1 MFRRRGVDKAGNR
14 NGMKQDNVIRILF
27 IEDSVEDAELLINVL
42 RNGGIAV
49 RPARAT
55 DAEGIRA
62 ALDDTHPDLVLVNPS
77 VPGIDASAVA
87 RQLDASGRDIA
98 LIAVVDHL
106 DDSVVDL
113 VAAGARGIALR
124 PRSEQVL
131 SVVQRE
137 FDSLSTRRQVRRLE
151 TALRETERRC
161 DALLDSSRDAIA
173 YVHEGMHVRV
183 NQAYLEAF
191 GFAEVDDIIGL
202 PILDLIAG
210 THADDFKNVLRGLS
224 RGERQEPMDLLARR
238 DDGGTFK
245 ARAEFAQAN
254 FEGEAC
260 IQIVF
265 RQQTVDPALVAQLQ
279 RDPVTG
285 LFNRARTL
293 EHIDEAV
300 AAAAAGQVGQA
311 VLLVEPD
318 NWKDMVASAGLGNA
332 DQLLATLAAKVRESI
347 DEDDIAGVL
356 GDHTLGI
363 VLGARGDIEHAALA
377 ERLRTAVAEQIFDV
391 GSRSLTVSVTIGGT
405 LLAEKNANTDTVL
418 EQANTALRNAQN
430 QGGNRVELHDPSARE
445 KADAEREQYW
455 LDLVR
460 EALAE
465 DGLRLYHQQIISL
478 QDAAGEFY
486 EILVRMRGPK
496 GDVLPSYFLPVAERN
511 GLLPA
516 IDRWVLGH
524 AIDALAHR
532 ENDGLTTTYFVKL
545 TMQSV
550 EDPDLLPW
558 LKRRLETANLRR
570 STLVVEMPE
579 SKVLNRLRP
588 VQEFVSGWRK
598 SGGRFAIEQFGSG
611 LNSFQMLTHLE
622 ADYLKIDRSFMTDLP
637 QHPEN
642 QKKIAEICKEGHAS
656 GKQTVAE
663 WVEDAVST
671 SLLFACGVD
680 FVQGNFLQEPAKV
693 LAEEYMPI

>member
-1 MFRRRGVDKAGNR
+1 
-14 NGMKQDNVIRILF
+14 MKHDNVIRILF
-27 IEDSVEDAELLINVL
+27 IESSVEDAELLINVL

-55 DAEGIRA
+55 NPDEIKAC
-62 ALDDTHPDLVLVNPS
+62 LDEIVPDLVLMNPA
-77 VPGIDASAVA
+77 VPGIDTAAVM
-87 RQLDASGRDIA
+87 RQLDASGRDLA
-98 LIAVVDHL
+98 LIAVVDGL
-106 DDSVVDL
+106 ADDEAVADL
-113 VAAGARGIALR
+113 MVRGSRGVALR
-124 PRSEQVL
+124 KRPDQL
-131 SVVQRE
+131 LAVVQRE
-137 FDSLSTRRQVRRLE
+137 FEALSTRRQVRRLE
-151 TALRETERRC
+151 TSLRETERRC

-191 GFAEVDDIIGL
+191 GFAEFDDIIGL

-210 THADDFKNVLRGLS
+210 THADDFKNTLRALS
-224 RGERQEPMDLLARR
+224 KGEKVPQAIELLARR

-245 ARAEFAQAN
+245 AMVDFAQAT
-254 FEGEAC
+254 FEGESC
-260 IQIVF
+260 LQIVF
-265 RQQTVDPALVAQLQ
+265 RQQTVDAALVAQLQ

-293 EHIDEAV
+293 ESIDQAV
-300 AAAAAGQVGQA
+300 AAAAAGNAGQA
-311 VLLVEPD
+311 VILLEPD
-318 NWKDMVASAGLGNA
+318 NWKDIVASAGIGNA
-332 DQLLATLAAKVRESI
+332 DHLLAALAAKVGESI
-347 DEDDIAGVL
+347 DEDDIAGVV
-356 GDHTLGI
+356 GDHTLGLI
-363 VLGARGDIEHAALA
+363 LSPRGDLEHAALT
-377 ERLRTAVAEQIFDV
+377 ERLRTTIAETIFDA
-391 GSRSLTVSVTIGGT
+391 GSRSLTVTVTIGGT
-405 LLAEKNANTDTVL
+405 LLAEKNANTETVL
-418 EQANTALRNAQN
+418 EQASAALRAAQN

-460 EALAE
+460 EALAQ

-478 QDAAGEFY
+478 QDAAGEHY

-496 GDVLPSYFLPVAERN
+496 GDVLPSYFFPVAERN

-532 ENDGLTTTYFVKL
+532 ENDGLTTTYFVKMTL
-545 TMQSV
+545 QSL

-558 LKRRLETANLRR
+558 LVRRLQGANLRR
-570 STLVVEMPE
+570 SKLVIEMPE
-579 SKVLNRLRP
+579 SKVLTSLRP
-588 VQEFVSGWRK
+588 TQEFVAGWRQA
-598 SGGRFAIEQFGSG
+598 GGGFAIEQFGSG
-611 LNSFQMLTHLE
+611 LNSFQLLNHVE
-622 ADYLKIDRSFMTDLP
+622 VDFLKIDRSFMTDLP

-680 FVQGNFLQEPAKV
+680 FIQGNFLQEPAKV
-693 LAEEYMPI
+693 LAEEYMPV

>member
-1 MFRRRGVDKAGNR
+1 
-14 NGMKQDNVIRILF
+14 MKHDNVIRILF
-27 IEDSVEDAELLINVL
+27 IESSVEDAELLINVL

-55 DAEGIRA
+55 TPDEIKAC
-62 ALDDTHPDLVLVNPS
+62 LDEIVPDLVLMNPA
-77 VPGIDASAVA
+77 VPGIDTAAVM
-87 RQLDASGRDIA
+87 RQLDASGRDLA
-98 LIAVVDHL
+98 LIAVVDGL
-106 DDSVVDL
+106 ADDEAVADL
-113 VAAGARGIALR
+113 MVRGSRGVALR
-124 PRSEQVL
+124 KRPDQL
-131 SVVQRE
+131 LAVVQRE
-137 FDSLSTRRQVRRLE
+137 FEALSTRRQVRRLE
-151 TALRETERRC
+151 TSLRETERRC

-191 GFAEVDDIIGL
+191 GFAEFDDIIGL

-210 THADDFKNVLRGLS
+210 THADDFKNTLRALS
-224 RGERQEPMDLLARR
+224 KGEKAPQAMELLARR

-245 ARAEFAQAN
+245 AMVDFAQAT
-254 FEGEAC
+254 FEGESC
-260 IQIVF
+260 LQIVF
-265 RQQTVDPALVAQLQ
+265 RQQTVDAALVAQLQ

-293 EHIDEAV
+293 ESIDQAV
-300 AAAAAGQVGQA
+300 AAAAAGRAGQA
-311 VLLVEPD
+311 VILLEPD
-318 NWKDMVASAGLGNA
+318 NWKDIVTSAGIGNA
-332 DQLLATLAAKVRESI
+332 DHLLAALAAKVGESI
-347 DEDDIAGVL
+347 DEDDIAGVV
-356 GDHTLGI
+356 GDHTLGL
-363 VLGARGDIEHAALA
+363 VLSSRGDLEHAALT
-377 ERLRTAVAEQIFDV
+377 ERLRTTIAETIFDA
-391 GSRSLTVSVTIGGT
+391 GSRSLTVTVTIGGT
-405 LLAEKNANTDTVL
+405 LLAEKNANTEAVL
-418 EQANTALRNAQN
+418 EQASAALRAAQN

-460 EALAE
+460 EALAQ

-478 QDAAGEFY
+478 QDAAGEYY

-496 GDVLPSYFLPVAERN
+496 GDVLPSYFFPVAERN

-524 AIDALAHR
+524 AIDALVHR
-532 ENDGLTTTYFVKL
+532 ENDGLTTTYFVKMTL
-545 TMQSV
+545 QSL

-558 LKRRLETANLRR
+558 LVRRLQGANLRR
-570 STLVVEMPE
+570 SKLVIEMPE
-579 SKVLNRLRP
+579 SKVLTSLRP
-588 VQEFVSGWRK
+588 TQEFVAGWRQA
-598 SGGRFAIEQFGSG
+598 GGGFAIEQFGSG
-611 LNSFQMLTHLE
+611 LNSFQLLNHVE
-622 ADYLKIDRSFMTDLP
+622 VDFLKIDRSFMTDLP

-680 FVQGNFLQEPAKV
+680 FIQGNFLQEPAKV
-693 LAEEYMPI
+693 LAEEYMPV

>member
-1 MFRRRGVDKAGNR
+1 
-14 NGMKQDNVIRILF
+14 MKHDNVIKILF
-27 IEDSVEDAELLINVL
+27 IEDSVEDAEQLINIL

-49 RPARAT
+49 RPARVT
-55 DAEGIRA
+55 TLAELQSS
-62 ALDDTHPDLVLVNPS
+62 LDEFAPDLVMLNPD
-77 VPGIDASAVA
+77 VAGINAADVA
-87 RQLDASGRDIA
+87 RQLDASGRDLA
-98 LIAVVDHL
+98 LLGVIPSLTDQLV
-106 DDSVVDL
+106 SDL
-113 VAAGARGIALR
+113 FASGTRGVALR
-124 PRSEQVL
+124 TRPAQVL
-131 SVVQRE
+131 AVVQRE
-137 FDSLSTRRQVRRLE
+137 FEALTTRRQVRKLE
-151 TALRETERRC
+151 TSLRESERRC

-183 NQAYLEAF
+183 NQAYLETF
-191 GFAEVDDIIGL
+191 GFDDFDDILGL
-202 PILDLIAG
+202 PILDLISVAQ
-210 THADDFKNVLRGLS
+210 ADEFKALLRGLS
-224 RGERQEPMDLLARR
+224 RGDKPPSPIDLQARR
-238 DDGGTFK
+238 AEGGTFK
-245 ARAEFAQAN
+245 ASVEFAHAT
-254 FEGEAC
+254 FENEPC
-260 IQIVF
+260 LQIVF

-293 EHIDEAV
+293 AHIDEAI
-300 AAAAAGQVGQA
+300 AAAAGGQDGQA

-318 NWKDMVASAGLGNA
+318 NWKDIVGNIGIGQA
-332 DQLLATLAAKVRESI
+332 DSLFAAIARKVSDAIGE
-347 DEDDIAGVL
+347 EDIAGVL
-356 GDHTLGI
+356 GDHTLGLI
-363 VLGARGDIEHAALA
+363 LAHRNDLEHAALT
-377 ERLRTAVAEQIFDV
+377 ERLRAAVAESIFDAGV
-391 GSRSLTVSVTIGGT
+391 LSLTITLTVGGT
-405 LLAEKNANTDTVL
+405 LLAEKNANTETVL
-418 EQANTALRNAQN
+418 GQAGTALRNAQN
-430 QGGNRVELHDPSARE
+430 QGGNRVEIHDPSARE

-460 EALAE
+460 EALDS

-478 QDAAGEFY
+478 QDASGEFY

-532 ENDGLTTTYFVKL
+532 EKDGLTTTYFVKITL
-545 TMQSV
+545 QSMQ
-550 EDPDLLPW
+550 EPDLLAW
-558 LKRRLETANLRR
+558 LQRRLETAKLRR
-570 STLVVEMPE
+570 STLVIEMPE
-579 SKVLNRLRP
+579 TKVLTSLRP

-598 SGGRFAIEQFGSG
+598 VGGKFALEQFGSG
-611 LNSFQMLTHLE
+611 LNSFQLLNHVE
-622 ADYLKIDRSFMTDLP
+622 ADFLKIDRSFMTELP

-663 WVEDAVST
+663 WVEDAAST

-693 LAEEYMPI
+693 LAEEYSTV

>member
-1 MFRRRGVDKAGNR
+1 
-14 NGMKQDNVIRILF
+14 MKHDNVIRVLF
-27 IEDSVEDAELLINVL
+27 IESSVEEAELLINVL

-49 RPARAT
+49 RPSRAT
-55 DAEGIRA
+55 SADEIQAC
-62 ALDDTHPDLVLVNPS
+62 LDEQVPDLVLLNPAT
-77 VPGIDASAVA
+77 PGIETASVL
-87 RQLDASGRDIA
+87 RQLDASGRDLA
-98 LIAVVDHL
+98 TIAVLEHL
-106 DDSVVDL
+106 EDDPVSDL
-113 VAAGARGIALR
+113 LSGGVRGVALR
-124 PRSEQVL
+124 RRHDQILATVH
-131 SVVQRE
+131 RE
-137 FDSLSTRRQVRRLE
+137 FGALAMRRQVRRLE

-161 DALLDSSRDAIA
+161 DSLLDSSRDAIA

-191 GFAEVDDIIGL
+191 GFQEYDDIIGL
-202 PILDLIAG
+202 PILDLVSG
-210 THADDFKNVLRGLS
+210 THADDFKGALRAVS
-224 RGERQEPMDLLARR
+224 KGEKTPPPMELLARR
-238 DDGGTFK
+238 DDSTTFK
-245 ARAEFAQAN
+245 ALVEFAQAT

-260 IQIVF
+260 LQIVF
-265 RQQTVDPALVAQLQ
+265 RQQTVDPALVAQLYH
-279 RDPVTG
+279 DPVTG

-300 AAAAAGQVGQA
+300 AAAAAGRQGQA
-311 VLLVEPD
+311 IVLVEPD
-318 NWKDMVASAGLGNA
+318 NWKDLVATAGIGNA
-332 DQLLATLAAKVRESI
+332 DQVLVSLAERIRDML
-347 DEDDIAGVL
+347 DGDDDVAGVL
-356 GDHTLGI
+356 GDHTFGL
-363 VLGARGDIEHAALA
+363 VLGPRSDLEHAALT
-377 ERLRTAVAEQIFDV
+377 ERLRAAVADAIVDAGTRSFTVTVTV
-391 GSRSLTVSVTIGGT
+391 GGA
-405 LLAEKNANTDTVL
+405 LLAEKNANAETVL
-418 EQANTALRNAQN
+418 DQASGALRNAQN
-430 QGGNRVELHDPSARE
+430 QGGNRVELHDPAARE

-460 EALAE
+460 DALAQ

-496 GDVLPSYFLPVAERN
+496 GDVLPSYFFPVAERN

-545 TMQSV
+545 TAQSLD
-550 EDPDLLPW
+550 DPDLLPW
-558 LKRRLETANLRR
+558 LKRRLETAKLRR

-579 SKVLNRLRP
+579 SKVLTMLRKA
-588 VQEFVSGWRK
+588 QEFSAAWRK
-598 SGGRFAIEQFGSG
+598 SGGKFAIEQFGSG
-611 LNSFQMLTHLE
+611 LNSFQMLNHVE

-642 QKKIAEICKEGHAS
+642 QKRIAEICKEGHET

-693 LAEEYMPI
+693 LAEEYLPV

>member
-1 MFRRRGVDKAGNR
+1 
-14 NGMKQDNVIRILF
+14 MKHDNVIGILF
-27 IEDSVEDAELLINVL
+27 IENSVEDAELLINVL

-55 DAEGIRA
+55 NADEIQA
-62 ALDDTHPDLVLVNPS
+62 ALDDIGPDLVLMNPG
-77 VPGIDASAVA
+77 VPGIDAGAVM
-87 RQLDASGRDIA
+87 RQLDASGRDLA
-98 LIAVVDHL
+98 LIAVVDSLH
-106 DDSVVDL
+106 DDAIADL
-113 VAAGARGIALR
+113 FANGSRGVALR
-124 PRSEQVL
+124 KRPDQVL
-131 SVVQRE
+131 AVVRRE
-137 FDSLSTRRQVRRLE
+137 FDALSTRRQVRRLE
-151 TALRETERRC
+151 TSLRETERRC

-191 GFAEVDDIIGL
+191 GLAEFDDIIGL
-202 PILDLIAG
+202 PILDLVAG
-210 THADDFKNVLRGLS
+210 THADEFKAVLRGLS
-224 RGERQEPMDLLARR
+224 KGDKTPPPMELLARR

-245 ARAEFAQAN
+245 AMVEFAHAT
-254 FEGEAC
+254 FEGESC
-260 IQIVF
+260 LQIVF
-265 RQQTVDPALVAQLQ
+265 RQQTVDAALVAQLQ
-279 RDPVTG
+279 RDSVTG
-285 LFNRARTL
+285 LFNRAHTL
-293 EHIDEAV
+293 AHIDEAV
-300 AAAAAGQVGQA
+300 AAAAAGRAGQA
-311 VLLVEPD
+311 VVLLEPD
-318 NWKDMVASAGLGNA
+318 NWKDIVASTGIGNA
-332 DQLLATLAAKVRESI
+332 DHLLAAIAAKVNESI
-347 DEDDIAGVL
+347 DDEDVAGVL
-356 GDHTLGI
+356 GDHTLGL
-363 VLGARGDIEHAALA
+363 VLHSRGDLEHAALT
-377 ERLRTAVAEQIFDV
+377 ERLRHAVAESIFDA
-391 GSRSLTVSVTIGGT
+391 GSRSLTVTITLGGT
-405 LLAEKNANTDTVL
+405 LLAEKNANTETVL
-418 EQANTALRNAQN
+418 DQASTALRAAQN

-460 EALAE
+460 QALAE

-496 GDVLPSYFLPVAERN
+496 GDVLPSYFFPVAERN

-532 ENDGLTTTYFVKL
+532 ENDGLTTTYFVKMTL
-545 TMQSV
+545 QSL

-558 LKRRLETANLRR
+558 LIRRLESANLRR
-570 STLVVEMPE
+570 SKLVIEMPE
-579 SKVLNRLRP
+579 SKVLTSLRP
-588 VQEFVSGWRK
+588 TQEFVSGWRK
-598 SGGRFAIEQFGSG
+598 AGGGFAIEQFGSG
-611 LNSFQMLTHLE
+611 LNSFQMLNHVE
-622 ADYLKIDRSFMTDLP
+622 ADFLKIDRSFMTDLP

-680 FVQGNFLQEPAKV
+680 FIQGNFLQEPAKV
-693 LAEEYMPI
+693 LAEEYMPV

>member
-1 MFRRRGVDKAGNR
+1 
-14 NGMKQDNVIRILF
+14 MKHDNVIRILF
-27 IEDSVEDAELLINVL
+27 IESSVEDAELLINVL

-49 RPARAT
+49 RPARAIT
-55 DAEGIRA
+55 PDEIKAC
-62 ALDDTHPDLVLVNPS
+62 LDEIVPDLVLMNPG
-77 VPGIDASAVA
+77 VPGIDTAAVM
-87 RQLDASGRDIA
+87 RQLDASGRDLA
-98 LIAVVDHL
+98 LIAVVDGL
-106 DDSVVDL
+106 ADDEAVADL
-113 VAAGARGIALR
+113 MVRGSRGVALR
-124 PRSEQVL
+124 KRPDQL
-131 SVVQRE
+131 LAVVQRE
-137 FDSLSTRRQVRRLE
+137 FEALSTRRQVRRLE
-151 TALRETERRC
+151 TSLRETERRC

-191 GFAEVDDIIGL
+191 GFAEFDDIIGL

-210 THADDFKNVLRGLS
+210 THADDFKNTLRALS
-224 RGERQEPMDLLARR
+224 KGEKAPQAMELLARR

-245 ARAEFAQAN
+245 AMVDFAQAT
-254 FEGEAC
+254 FEGESC
-260 IQIVF
+260 LQIVF
-265 RQQTVDPALVAQLQ
+265 RQQTVDAALVAQLQ

-293 EHIDEAV
+293 ESIDQAV
-300 AAAAAGQVGQA
+300 AAAAAGRAGQA
-311 VLLVEPD
+311 VILLEPD
-318 NWKDMVASAGLGNA
+318 NWKDIVASAGIGNA
-332 DQLLATLAAKVRESI
+332 DHLLAALAAKVGESI
-347 DEDDIAGVL
+347 DEDDIAGVV
-356 GDHTLGI
+356 GDHTLGL
-363 VLGARGDIEHAALA
+363 VLSSRGDLEHAALT
-377 ERLRTAVAEQIFDV
+377 ERLRTTIAETIFDA
-391 GSRSLTVSVTIGGT
+391 GSRSLTVTVTIGGT
-405 LLAEKNANTDTVL
+405 LLAEKNANTEAVL
-418 EQANTALRNAQN
+418 EQASAALRAAQN

-460 EALAE
+460 EALAQ

-478 QDAAGEFY
+478 QDAAGEYY

-496 GDVLPSYFLPVAERN
+496 GDVLPSYFFPVAERN

-524 AIDALAHR
+524 AIDALVHR
-532 ENDGLTTTYFVKL
+532 ENDGLTTTYFVKMTL
-545 TMQSV
+545 QSL

-558 LKRRLETANLRR
+558 LVRRLQGANLRR
-570 STLVVEMPE
+570 SKLVIEMPE
-579 SKVLNRLRP
+579 SKVLTSLRP
-588 VQEFVSGWRK
+588 TQEFVAGWRQA
-598 SGGRFAIEQFGSG
+598 GGGFAIEQFGSG
-611 LNSFQMLTHLE
+611 LNSFQLLNHVE
-622 ADYLKIDRSFMTDLP
+622 VDFLKIDRSFMTDLP

-680 FVQGNFLQEPAKV
+680 FIQGNFLQEPAKV
-693 LAEEYMPI
+693 LAEEYMPV

>member
-1 MFRRRGVDKAGNR
+1 
-14 NGMKQDNVIRILF
+14 MKHENVIRILF

-55 DAEGIRA
+55 KDEEIHA
-62 ALDDTHPDLVLVNPS
+62 ALDELQPDLVVLNPA
-77 VPGIDASAVA
+77 VPGIETASVM
-87 RQLDASGRDIA
+87 RHIDASGRDMT
-98 LIAVVDHL
+98 LVAVVDGL
-106 DDSVVDL
+106 DTDAVADL
-113 VAAGARGIALR
+113 FASGASGVALR
-124 PRSEQVL
+124 RRSDQVL
-131 SVVQRE
+131 AVVRRE
-137 FDSLSTRRQVRRLE
+137 FEALSTRRHLRRME

-183 NQAYLEAF
+183 NQAFLEAF
-191 GFAEVDDIIGL
+191 GFSEADDVIGL
-202 PILDLIAG
+202 PILDLVANS
-210 THADDFKNVLRGLS
+210 HADELKSVLRGLS
-224 RGERQEPMDLLARR
+224 RGEKHTSLDLVARR
-238 DDGGTFK
+238 DDGRTFK
-245 ARAEFAQAN
+245 ATAEFAAASY
-254 FEGEAC
+254 EGEAC
-260 IQIVF
+260 VQIVF
-265 RQQTVDPALVAQLQ
+265 RQQAVDPALVAQLQ

-293 EHIDEAV
+293 EHIDQAV
-300 AAAAAGQVGQA
+300 ATAAGGKEGQA
-311 VLLVEPD
+311 VLLLEPD
-318 NWKDMVASAGLGNA
+318 NWKEIVASVGIGNA
-332 DQLLATLAAKVRESI
+332 DRILATLARRIEEAI
-347 DEDDIAGVL
+347 DDEDLVGVL
-356 GDHTLGI
+356 GDHTLGFI
-363 VLGARGDIEHAALA
+363 LAPRGDLEHAALA
-377 ERLRTAVAEQIFDV
+377 ERLRTAVAEHIFDA
-391 GSRSLTVSVTIGGT
+391 GNRSVTLSVTIGGA
-405 LLAEKNANTDTVL
+405 LLAEKNANTETVL
-418 EQANTALRNAQN
+418 DQASAALRNAQN

-445 KADAEREQYW
+445 KAEAEREQYW
-455 LDLVR
+455 LDLVK
-460 EALAE
+460 EALSD

-486 EILVRMRGPK
+486 EILIRMRGPK

-532 ENDGLTTTYFVKL
+532 EKDGLTTTYFVKITL
-545 TMQSV
+545 QSV

-558 LKRRLETANLRR
+558 LKRRLETARLRR
-570 STLVVEMPE
+570 STLVIEMPE
-579 SKVLNRLRP
+579 SKVLTSLRP

-611 LNSFQMLTHLE
+611 LNSFQMLTHVE

-642 QKKIAEICKEGHAS
+642 QKKIADICREGHAS

-693 LAEEYMPI
+693 LAEEYMPL

>member
-1 MFRRRGVDKAGNR
+1 
-14 NGMKQDNVIRILF
+14 MKHDNVIKILF
-27 IEDSVEDAELLINVL
+27 IEDSVEDAELLINNL

-55 DAEGIRA
+55 S
-62 ALDDTHPDLVLVNPS
+62 LDELQSSLDELVPDLVMLNPAIA
-77 VPGIDASAVA
+77 GMNATDVA
-87 RQLDASGRDIA
+87 RQLDASGRDLA
-98 LIAVVDHL
+98 LLAVVDTL
-106 DDSVVDL
+106 NDNIVADL
-113 VAAGARGIALR
+113 FASGARGVLLR
-124 PRSEQVL
+124 SRPDQVL
-131 SVVQRE
+131 AVVQRE
-137 FDSLSTRRQVRRLE
+137 FESLSTRRQVRKLE
-151 TALRETERRC
+151 TSLRESDRRC

-183 NQAYLEAF
+183 NQAYLETF
-191 GFAEVDDIIGL
+191 GFENLDDILGL
-202 PILDLIAG
+202 PILDLIASG
-210 THADDFKNVLRGLS
+210 QADEFKALLRGLS
-224 RGERQEPMDLLARR
+224 RGDKPPSHIDLQARR
-238 DDGGTFK
+238 DDGNTFK
-245 ARAEFAQAN
+245 ARVEFAHAT
-254 FEGEAC
+254 FENEPC
-260 IQIVF
+260 LQIIF
-265 RQQTVDPALVAQLQ
+265 RQQAVDPALVAQLQ

-293 EHIDEAV
+293 ACIDEAV
-300 AAAAAGQVGQA
+300 AAAAGGQDGQA

-318 NWKDMVASAGLGNA
+318 NWKDLVGSIGIGQA
-332 DQLLATLAAKVRESI
+332 DSLFAAIAAKVSDAI
-347 DEDDIAGVL
+347 DEDDIVGVL

-363 VLGARGDIEHAALA
+363 ILSPRNDLEHAALT
-377 ERLRTAVAEQIFDV
+377 ERLRAAVAESIFDA
-391 GSRSLTVSVTIGGT
+391 GTRSVTITLTVGGT
-405 LLAEKNANTDTVL
+405 LLAEKNAKTETVL
-418 EQANTALRNAQN
+418 DQAGTALRSAQN
-430 QGGNRVELHDPSARE
+430 QGGNRSEIHDPSARE

-460 EALAE
+460 QALDS

-478 QDAAGEFY
+478 QDASGEFY

-532 ENDGLTTTYFVKL
+532 EKDGLTTTYFVKVTL
-545 TMQSV
+545 QAIQ
-550 EDPDLLPW
+550 EPDLLVW
-558 LKRRLETANLRR
+558 LQRRLETARLRR
-570 STLVVEMPE
+570 STLVIEMPE
-579 SKVLNRLRP
+579 SKVLTSLRP
-588 VQEFVSGWRK
+588 VQEFVAGWRK
-598 SGGRFAIEQFGSG
+598 AGGKFALEQFGSG
-611 LNSFQMLTHLE
+611 LNSFQLLTHVE
-622 ADYLKIDRSFMTDLP
+622 ADFLKIDRSFMTDLP

-663 WVEDAVST
+663 WVEDAAST

-693 LAEEYMPI
+693 LAEEYSAV

>member
-1 MFRRRGVDKAGNR
+1 
-14 NGMKQDNVIRILF
+14 MKHDNVIRILF
-27 IEDSVEDAELLINVL
+27 IESSVEDAELLINVL

-55 DAEGIRA
+55 NPDEIKAC
-62 ALDDTHPDLVLVNPS
+62 LDESVPDLVLMNPT
-77 VPGIDASAVA
+77 VPGIDTAAVM
-87 RQLDASGRDIA
+87 RQLDASGRDLA
-98 LIAVVDHL
+98 LIAVVDGL
-106 DDSVVDL
+106 ADDEAVADL
-113 VAAGARGIALR
+113 MVRGSRGVALR
-124 PRSEQVL
+124 KRPDQL
-131 SVVQRE
+131 LAVVQRE
-137 FDSLSTRRQVRRLE
+137 FEALSTRRQVRRLE
-151 TALRETERRC
+151 TSLRETERRC

-191 GFAEVDDIIGL
+191 GFAEFDDIIGL

-210 THADDFKNVLRGLS
+210 THADEFKNTLRALS
-224 RGERQEPMDLLARR
+224 KGEKVPQAMELLARR

-245 ARAEFAQAN
+245 AMVDFAQAT
-254 FEGEAC
+254 FEGESC
-260 IQIVF
+260 LQIVF
-265 RQQTVDPALVAQLQ
+265 RQQTVDAALVAQLQ

-293 EHIDEAV
+293 ESIDQAV
-300 AAAAAGQVGQA
+300 AAAAAGRAGQA
-311 VLLVEPD
+311 VILLEPD
-318 NWKDMVASAGLGNA
+318 NWKDIVANAGIGNA
-332 DQLLATLAAKVRESI
+332 DHLLAALAAKVGESI
-347 DEDDIAGVL
+347 DEDDIAGVV
-356 GDHTLGI
+356 GDHTLGLI
-363 VLGARGDIEHAALA
+363 LSPRGDLEHAALT
-377 ERLRTAVAEQIFDV
+377 ERLRTTIAETIFDA
-391 GSRSLTVSVTIGGT
+391 GSRSLTVTVTIGGT
-405 LLAEKNANTDTVL
+405 LLAEKNANTETVL
-418 EQANTALRNAQN
+418 EQASAALRAAQN

-460 EALAE
+460 EALAQ

-478 QDAAGEFY
+478 QDAAGEHY

-496 GDVLPSYFLPVAERN
+496 GDVLPSYFFPVAERN

-524 AIDALAHR
+524 AIDALVHR
-532 ENDGLTTTYFVKL
+532 ENDGLTTTYFVKMTL
-545 TMQSV
+545 QSL

-558 LKRRLETANLRR
+558 LVRRLQGANLRR
-570 STLVVEMPE
+570 SKLVIEMPE
-579 SKVLNRLRP
+579 SKVLTSLRP
-588 VQEFVSGWRK
+588 TQEFVAGWRQA
-598 SGGRFAIEQFGSG
+598 GGGFAIEQFGSG
-611 LNSFQMLTHLE
+611 LNSFQLLNHVE
-622 ADYLKIDRSFMTDLP
+622 VDFLKIDRSFMTDLP

-680 FVQGNFLQEPAKV
+680 FIQGNFLQEPAKV
-693 LAEEYMPI
+693 LAEEYMPV

>member
-1 MFRRRGVDKAGNR
+1 
-14 NGMKQDNVIRILF
+14 MKHDNVIRILF
-27 IEDSVEDAELLINVL
+27 IENSVEDAELLINVL

-55 DAEGIRA
+55 TPDDIQVALADAV
-62 ALDDTHPDLVLVNPS
+62 PDLVLMNPA
-77 VPGIDASAVA
+77 VAGIDTGAVM
-87 RQLDASGRDIA
+87 RQLDASGRDLA
-98 LIAVVDHL
+98 MIAVVDSL
-106 DDSVVDL
+106 DDDAIADL
-113 VAAGARGIALR
+113 FASGTRGVALR
-124 PRSEQVL
+124 KRSDQVL
-131 SVVQRE
+131 AVVQRE
-137 FDSLSTRRQVRRLE
+137 FDALSTRRQVRRLE
-151 TALRETERRC
+151 TSLRETERRC

-191 GFAEVDDIIGL
+191 GFMEFDDIIGL
-202 PILDLIAG
+202 PILDLVAG
-210 THADDFKNVLRGLS
+210 THADDFKNTLRGLS
-224 RGERQEPMDLLARR
+224 KGDRIPPPMELLARR
-238 DDGGTFK
+238 DDGSTFK
-245 ARAEFAQAN
+245 ASVEFAHAT

-260 IQIVF
+260 LQIVF
-265 RQQTVDPALVAQLQ
+265 RQQTVDAALVAQLQ

-285 LFNRARTL
+285 LYNRSRTL
-293 EHIDEAV
+293 ECVDEAV
-300 AAAAAGQVGQA
+300 AAAAAGRSGQA
-311 VLLVEPD
+311 VLLLEPD
-318 NWKDMVASAGLGNA
+318 NWKDIVASAGIGNA
-332 DQLLATLAAKVRESI
+332 DHLLAAIAAKVAESI
-347 DEDDIAGVL
+347 DPEEDIAGVL
-356 GDHTLGI
+356 GDHTLGLI
-363 VLGARGDIEHAALA
+363 LGPRGDLEHAALT
-377 ERLRTAVAEQIFDV
+377 ERLRTTIAETIFDA
-391 GSRSLTVSVTIGGT
+391 GSRSLTVTITIGGT
-405 LLAEKNANTDTVL
+405 LLAEKNANTETVL
-418 EQANTALRNAQN
+418 DQASACLRAAQN

-460 EALAE
+460 EALAQ

-496 GDVLPSYFLPVAERN
+496 GDVLPSYFFPVAERN

-532 ENDGLTTTYFVKL
+532 ENDGLTTTYFVKMTL
-545 TMQSV
+545 QSL

-558 LKRRLETANLRR
+558 LVRRLESAKLRR
-570 STLVVEMPE
+570 SKLVIEMPE
-579 SKVLNRLRP
+579 SKVLTSLRP
-588 VQEFVSGWRK
+588 TQEFVAGWRK
-598 SGGRFAIEQFGSG
+598 AGGGFAIEQFGSG
-611 LNSFQMLTHLE
+611 LNSFQMLTHVE
-622 ADYLKIDRSFMTDLP
+622 ADFLKIDRSFMTDLP

-671 SLLFACGVD
+671 SLLFAAGVD
-680 FVQGNFLQEPAKV
+680 FIQGNFLQEPAKV
-693 LAEEYMPI
+693 LAEEYMPV